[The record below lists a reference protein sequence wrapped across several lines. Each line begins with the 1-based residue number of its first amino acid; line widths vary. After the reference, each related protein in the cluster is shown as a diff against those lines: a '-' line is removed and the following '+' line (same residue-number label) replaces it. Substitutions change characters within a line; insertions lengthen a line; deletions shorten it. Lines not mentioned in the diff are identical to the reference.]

1 METSAAELDRRTS
14 TRGAAGT
21 RQLDVLEILF
31 VLTAFLAPLNVQVFR
46 ALTLYDLTT
55 AILAILLLAGPRHVS
70 WLPASLRLAG
80 LLLVLAGLISAFR
93 STYPLEAIFQVGQ
106 YAFVLFVQLPVV
118 LSLARRRDII
128 HAAVGMI
135 LLGYLVVIVL
145 AMVLGRAQLAGR
157 VVPFFNDS
165 PNALATPTVFLVPFV
180 CYFALQQWRRGRW
193 ISVVAGG
200 GAVTYLFMWALTASA
215 SRGAT
220 AAVIVSLVLFWAL
233 GHDARPTLH
242 GVLRV
247 AVIVAVVGGLVA
259 IAYTTSAFPDK
270 LKDRIERTFDPE
282 EDRELTEGR
291 VALNRAG
298 MQAFL
303 ESPFVGTGSN
313 NFRYVAQFYDDEA
326 TFHEPHN
333 LWIQFLAQT
342 GLVGAGAFAFI
353 IVRWFV
359 LVVRARSVAEERSD
373 RELLAAFI
381 AAWVGIM
388 AQSCVAP
395 LVLHRHYWLL
405 YGLGIAA
412 AVVIGRDVRATRTVE
427 GSEFLLHQ
435 P

>member
-14 TRGAAGT
+14 TRGAART
-21 RQLDVLEILF
+21 RQLDVLEVLF

-55 AILAILLLAGPRHVS
+55 AMLAILLLAGPRHVS

-220 AAVIVSLVLFWAL
+220 AAVTVSLVLFWAL

-242 GVLRV
+242 GVFRV

-259 IAYTTSAFPDK
+259 IAYRP
-270 LKDRIERTFDPE
+270 
-282 EDRELTEGR
+282 
-291 VALNRAG
+291 
-298 MQAFL
+298 
-303 ESPFVGTGSN
+303 
-313 NFRYVAQFYDDEA
+313 
-326 TFHEPHN
+326 
-333 LWIQFLAQT
+333 
-342 GLVGAGAFAFI
+342 
-353 IVRWFV
+353 
-359 LVVRARSVAEERSD
+359 ARSLTSSR
-373 RELLAAFI
+373 
-381 AAWVGIM
+381 
-388 AQSCVAP
+388 
-395 LVLHRHYWLL
+395 
-405 YGLGIAA
+405 
-412 AVVIGRDVRATRTVE
+412 IGSSEPSTPRRTANSPKDVSR
-427 GSEFLLHQ
+427 
-435 P
+435 

>member
-1 METSAAELDRRTS
+1 
-14 TRGAAGT
+14 
-21 RQLDVLEILF
+21 
-31 VLTAFLAPLNVQVFR
+31 
-46 ALTLYDLTT
+46 
-55 AILAILLLAGPRHVS
+55 
-70 WLPASLRLAG
+70 
-80 LLLVLAGLISAFR
+80 
-93 STYPLEAIFQVGQ
+93 
-106 YAFVLFVQLPVV
+106 
-118 LSLARRRDII
+118 
-128 HAAVGMI
+128 VGMI

-145 AMVLGRAQLAGR
+145 AMVLGRSQLAGR
-157 VVPFFNDS
+157 AVPFFNDS

-220 AAVIVSLVLFWAL
+220 AAVIVSLVLFWGL

-259 IAYTTSAFPDK
+259 IAFTTSAFPDK

-388 AQSCVAP
+388 AQSSVAP

-412 AVVIGRDVRATRTVE
+412 AVVIGRDVRATRTE